1 MNCVCKPKSLG
12 IMQEEAYGSRSKS
25 CEPGRGKT
33 MTIQENSNKKSEGAM
48 SGGCSYAADVK
59 QDLSFLAAHAHIYF
73 VGIGGISMSGLAE
86 ISAQLGYK
94 AAGSDMHL
102 SQRTHYLQEKGILVF
117 SGHAAANLESFKPDL
132 VVHTAAILPG
142 NPELA
147 FADANGIPSV
157 DRARFLGYLTAGFER
172 VINISGTHGKTTTT
186 SMASLILIASGQEP
200 TVHLG
205 AELDAFGSTVHMG
218 RPHGLLVSEACEYQR
233 SFLQFYSTTAA
244 ITNIDYDHVDCF
256 KSLSEVIDVFAE
268 FTKKLSDGGTLVIPA
283 FDPNTAEAVR
293 RMPRYREQ
301 MGLSMPRIVTTGLKG
316 DIFAVTGEH
325 ADVYADNLN
334 YHGGYPS
341 FDVYIDRTFY
351 VHIDLHIPGDHN
363 VYNALTAIA
372 CSHING
378 GTPEAAAGVLAA
390 FTGAE
395 GRYSIK
401 GKYKGATVVADYA
414 HHPAAARATL
424 AAASHIPHNK
434 TWVVFQPLTFNRTQ
448 VLFDDFVQSLL
459 PCEHVLFAEIFSDRE
474 INPGTVS
481 SSMLADKINE
491 LGGNAEFFAD
501 KKDIIPRLNE
511 LVHEDDLILVLGPED
526 IRELADDMIKIEA
539 GQ

>member
-1 MNCVCKPKSLG
+1 MTIAKKGTTSYAGAN
-12 IMQEEAYGSRSKS
+12 S
-25 CEPGRGKT
+25 CE
-33 MTIQENSNKKSEGAM
+33 
-48 SGGCSYAADVK
+48 K
-59 QDLSFLAAHAHIYF
+59 QDLSFLGAGAHIYF

-86 ISAQLGYK
+86 ISVHLGFK

-102 SQRTHYLQEKGILVF
+102 SHRTQYLEEKGIHVF
-117 SGHAAANLESFKPDL
+117 QGHAEANLESFVPAL

-142 NPELA
+142 NPELEYA
-147 FADANGIPSV
+147 RANHIPCV
-157 DRARFLGYLTAGFER
+157 DRAHFLGYLTAGFES
-172 VINISGTHGKTTTT
+172 VINIAGTHGKTTTT

-218 RPHGLLVSEACEYQR
+218 KPHGLFISEACEYQR

-268 FTKKLSDGGTLVIPA
+268 FSEKISDGGTLVIPA

-293 RMPRYREQ
+293 RMPKYREPL
-301 MGLSMPRIVTTGLKG
+301 GLSMPGIVTTGLKG
-316 DIFAVTGEH
+316 DVFAVTGEH
-325 ADVYADNLN
+325 ADVYADNLI
-334 YHGGYPS
+334 YHEGYPE
-341 FDVYIDRTFY
+341 FDVYIDGALYT
-351 VHIDLHIPGDHN
+351 HIILRVPGDHN

-372 CSHING
+372 CAHLHG
-378 GTPEAAAGVLAA
+378 GTPEAAAEVLAS

-424 AAASHIPHNK
+424 AAASHIPHEK
-434 TWVVFQPLTFNRTQ
+434 TWVVFQPLTFNRTE

-459 PCEHVLFAEIFSDRE
+459 PCDHVIFAEIFSDRE
-474 INPGTVS
+474 INPGTIS

-491 LGGNAEFFAD
+491 LGGNAEFFAN
-501 KKDIIPRLNE
+501 KNDIIPRLDE
-511 LVHEDDLILVLGPED
+511 LVNEGDLILVLGPED
-526 IRELADDMIKIEA
+526 IRELADDLIKIDSA
-539 GQ
+539 K